1 MKLHRKGLLA
11 TIGAAAAGLT
21 LTGGLIAASAASA
34 ATAGHRAMTA
44 RGSAAIFNTLSAG
57 HEDTTSASGSATFQ
71 AADGNGPVWAIDT
84 LKEHWV
90 VTSCAASPT
99 CTRDHDGAHFA
110 VTLTVQ
116 KGSKVAEFADPG
128 AGTTENGVT
137 GAPDPCPGAGANAG
151 GAHTGQ
157 GNVLGTIEY
166 DIQSSSAPDL
176 SGVPAVQAPNTS
188 LGTVIGQIFDGHQT
202 IAGGGHYSFTYSKV
216 CGAVYGQAG

>member
-11 TIGAAAAGLT
+11 ATGAAAAGLA

-34 ATAGHRAMTA
+34 ATAGHRAMTTQ
-44 RGSAAIFNTLSAG
+44 GSAAVYNTLSAG
-57 HEDTTSASGSATFQ
+57 HMDTTSYSGSATFTSP
-71 AADGNGPVWAIDT
+71 NGPVWAIDT

-90 VTSCAASPT
+90 VTPCADNPV
-99 CTRDHDGAHFA
+99 CTNDNDGANYA

-116 KGSKVAEFADPG
+116 KGSKFAEFADPG

-151 GAHTGQ
+151 GPHTGQ

-188 LGTVIGQIFDGHQT
+188 LGTVIGQIFDGNQST
-202 IAGGGHYSFTYSKV
+202 VGGGHYSFTYTSV

>member
-11 TIGAAAAGLT
+11 ATGAAAAGLV

-34 ATAGHRAMTA
+34 ATAGHRATTPQ
-44 RGSAAIFNTLSAG
+44 GSAAIFNTLSDG
-57 HEDTTSASGSATFQ
+57 HMDTTSYSGPATFTSS
-71 AADGNGPVWAIDT
+71 NGPVWAIDT

-99 CTRDHDGAHFA
+99 CTSDNDGANYA

-116 KGSKVAEFADPG
+116 TGSKFAEFADPG
-128 AGTTENGVT
+128 QGTTENGVT

-151 GAHTGQ
+151 GPHTGL
-157 GNVLGTIEY
+157 GNVTGTIEY
-166 DIQSSSAPDL
+166 DVSSPTAPDL
-176 SGVPAVQAPNTS
+176 SGVPAVQQPNTS

-202 IAGGGHYSFTYSKV
+202 IAGGGHYSFNYTNV
-216 CGAVYGQAG
+216 CGAVYGQSG

>member
-11 TIGAAAAGLT
+11 ATGAAAAGLA

-34 ATAGHRAMTA
+34 ATAGHHAKTA
-44 RGSAAIFNTLSAG
+44 QGSSAIYNTLSAG
-57 HEDTTSASGSATFQ
+57 HMDTTSYSGTATLTSP
-71 AADGNGPVWAIDT
+71 NGPVWAIDT

-90 VTSCAASPT
+90 VTPCSASTT
-99 CTRDHDGAHFA
+99 CTNDNDGANYA

-116 KGSKVAEFADPG
+116 KGSKFAEFADPG
-128 AGTTENGVT
+128 QGTTENGT
-137 GAPDPCPGAGANAG
+137 AGAPDPCPGPNPG
-151 GAHTGQ
+151 GPHTGT

-188 LGTVIGQIFDGHQT
+188 LGTVIGQIFDGNQST
-202 IAGGGHYSFTYSKV
+202 VGGGAYSFTYTNV
-216 CGAVYGQAG
+216 CGEVYGQSG

>member
-11 TIGAAAAGLT
+11 ATGAAAAGLA

-44 RGSAAIFNTLSAG
+44 QGSAAVFNTLSGG
-57 HEDTTSASGSATFQ
+57 HMDTTSYSGPATFTST
-71 AADGNGPVWAIDT
+71 NGPVWAIDT
-84 LKEHWV
+84 LREHWV

-99 CTRDHDGAHFA
+99 CTSDNDGANYA

-116 KGSKVAEFADPG
+116 KGSKFAEFADPG
-128 AGTTENGVT
+128 QGTTENGTT

-151 GAHTGQ
+151 GPHTGQ

-166 DIQSSSAPDL
+166 DVSSPTAPDL
-176 SGVPAVQAPNTS
+176 SGVPAVQQPNTS
-188 LGTVIGQIFDGHQT
+188 LGTVIGQIFDGNQS
-202 IAGGGHYSFTYSKV
+202 IAGGGRYSFTYTSV
-216 CGAVYGQAG
+216 CGEVYGQSG

>member
-11 TIGAAAAGLT
+11 ATGAAAAGLA

-34 ATAGHRAMTA
+34 ATAGHRAMTTQ
-44 RGSAAIFNTLSAG
+44 GSAAVYNTLSAG
-57 HEDTTSASGSATFQ
+57 HMDTTSYSGPATFTST
-71 AADGNGPVWAIDT
+71 NGPVWAIDT

-90 VTSCAASPT
+90 VTPCAASTT
-99 CTRDHDGAHFA
+99 CTSDNDGANYA

-116 KGSKVAEFADPG
+116 KGSKFAEFADPG
-128 AGTTENGVT
+128 QGTTENGVT

-151 GAHTGQ
+151 GPHTGS

-188 LGTVIGQIFDGHQT
+188 LGTVIGQIFDGNQS
-202 IAGGGHYSFTYSKV
+202 IVGGGHYSFTYTNV
-216 CGAVYGQAG
+216 CGAVYGQSG

>member
-21 LTGGLIAASAASA
+21 LAGGLMAASGASA

-44 RGSAAIFNTLSAG
+44 PGASATYNTLSAG
-57 HEDTTSASGSATFQ
+57 HEDTTSFSGSATFS

-90 VTSCAASPT
+90 VTSCAASTT
-99 CTRDHDGAHFA
+99 CTADNDGANYA

-116 KGSKVAEFADPG
+116 KGSKFAEFADPG
-128 AGTTENGVT
+128 AGTNESS
-137 GAPDPCPGAGANAG
+137 DPCPAAAGGGSNAG
-151 GAHTGQ
+151 GPHTGQ
-157 GNVLGTIEY
+157 GNVTGTIEY

-176 SGVPAVQAPNTS
+176 SGVPAVQAPDTS
-188 LGTVIGQIFDGHQT
+188 LDTVLGQIFDGNQS
-202 IAGGGHYSFTYSKV
+202 IVGGGHYSFTYSKV
-216 CGAVYGQAG
+216 CGENYSQSG

>member
-44 RGSAAIFNTLSAG
+44 RGASAIYNTMSAG
-57 HEDTTSASGSATFQ
+57 HMDTTSFSGSATFTSP
-71 AADGNGPVWAIDT
+71 NGPVWAIDT

-99 CTRDHDGAHFA
+99 CTADNDGANYA
-110 VTLTVQ
+110 VTLTVV
-116 KGSKVAEFADPG
+116 KGSKFAEFADPG
-128 AGTTENGVT
+128 QGTTENGVT

-151 GAHTGQ
+151 GPHTGQ

-166 DIQSSSAPDL
+166 DVSSPTAPDL
-176 SGVPAVQAPNTS
+176 SGVPAVQQPNTS
-188 LGTVIGQIFDGHQT
+188 LGTVIGQIFDGNQS
-202 IAGGGHYSFTYSKV
+202 IAGGGQYSFTYTNV
-216 CGAVYGQAG
+216 CGEVYGQSG